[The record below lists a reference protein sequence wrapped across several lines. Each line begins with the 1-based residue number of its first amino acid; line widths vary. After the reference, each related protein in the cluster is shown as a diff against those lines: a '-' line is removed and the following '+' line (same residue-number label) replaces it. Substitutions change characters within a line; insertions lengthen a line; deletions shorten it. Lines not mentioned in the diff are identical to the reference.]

1 MFRDTAAQDQVLDRP
16 PVWRRHPV
24 LIAVAVVA
32 VIALALA
39 VPALL
44 RVSGISA
51 SVDLSR
57 VTVAS
62 VERGLFVRDFAA
74 EGKVVAAGSPML
86 YAPAAGTVSLS
97 VQAGD
102 RVTKGQPLA
111 HIDSPDLNAKL
122 SQEQASLQS
131 QQFEVQ
137 RAQLDAN
144 RRLMQLTDAYA
155 QAQVDQKTAQR
166 ELDRSRKAYELGA
179 YSELQALRT
188 QDALDKANSALEQ
201 AKKSL
206 DVQPDQNRFDVQS
219 KKAQLARQ
227 QVTAT
232 DLARQVDALNLL
244 SPVDGQVGQ
253 LQVAD
258 RAYVAK
264 DAALLSVVD
273 LTSLEVEIQVP
284 ESFARDLA
292 PGMNAELTG
301 NGGRWQGI
309 LGGVSPEVVGGQVVA
324 RVRFAAEKPTGLR
337 QNQRLSVRI
346 LIDRRDKVLMVDR
359 GSFVDQ
365 DAGHVY
371 VVRDDIATRQPIRL
385 GASSI
390 SKVEILDGLAEGDRI
405 VVSGADAFNGA
416 ERIILSH

>member
-1 MFRDTAAQDQVLDRP
+1 
-16 PVWRRHPV
+16 
-24 LIAVAVVA
+24 
-32 VIALALA
+32 
-39 VPALL
+39 
-44 RVSGISA
+44 
-51 SVDLSR
+51 
-57 VTVAS
+57 
-62 VERGLFVRDFAA
+62 
-74 EGKVVAAGSPML
+74 
-86 YAPAAGTVSLS
+86 
-97 VQAGD
+97 
-102 RVTKGQPLA
+102 
-111 HIDSPDLNAKL
+111 
-122 SQEQASLQS
+122 
-131 QQFEVQ
+131 
-137 RAQLDAN
+137 
-144 RRLMQLTDAYA
+144 
-155 QAQVDQKTAQR
+155 
-166 ELDRSRKAYELGA
+166 
-179 YSELQALRT
+179 
-188 QDALDKANSALEQ
+188 
-201 AKKSL
+201 
-206 DVQPDQNRFDVQS
+206 VQPDQNRFDVQS

-232 DLARQVDALNLL
+232 DLARQVGALNLL
-244 SPVDGQVGQ
+244 SPVEGQVGQ

-301 NGGRWQGI
+301 NGGRWQGV